1 MKQWIS
7 PNSPLHFTRLR
18 LRESQ
23 AFVHAAIHQDSLPS
37 NVRRAFRSEPNNS
50 FGNLTRLAQ
59 PLQRCVRSPIG
70 ENLFFFL
77 AQSNGTRL
85 GQFFQAIGGG
95 ESGSDIVDQNS
106 VFAELVGQAL
116 YQPHNC
122 SANGVGEHE
131 VGDGLFG
138 GNGGNRDDT
147 PPAFTLHVRDH
158 FACEIYRAKEICLYS
173 LAPVVVARSEKAL
186 GRRTAGIG
194 YADVDAAKFF
204 GDGGNE
210 PANDF
215 GIGNVE
221 DLGENLGPMLIS
233 DLAGGQLEG
242 LLVARADG
250 HATAL
255 SRKRFRRSEPD
266 SLASSSYQSNTVFQP
281 QIHGASIINVA
292 VDFILSAS
300 PRPFTLSSEVM
311 RLKRRSF
318 HPETKAV
325 RGASDLDRKNGPM
338 ATPIYQTATFEVA
351 DNDEQLRVTPTD
363 HFYTRYGNPTNTVA
377 ERTVAQLEG
386 VDAALT
392 FASGMG
398 AITTTIM
405 ALLKSGDHI
414 VAQRDIYGGATKFF
428 TQWLPKMGVE
438 TTLVDTTEYDQH
450 ARAIR
455 PNTKLLYVES
465 PTNPAVRVV
474 DLKKI
479 VALARGHNLL
489 SMIDATFGTPINQRP
504 SEFGIDLIMHSGT
517 KYLAGHS
524 DLICGVV
531 AGSGDLI
538 EKIHSTRTTLGN
550 CMDPHASWMLIRGLK
565 TLAVRVARQND
576 NALRVAEFLSQHDKA
591 RRVHYPFLKNHP
603 QYAIAREQMSGGGG
617 MVSFEVEG
625 TGDDARRLTEALRL
639 FTLAPSLGGVESL
652 VSIPVLTSHAM
663 ISAQDRLKMGVT
675 EQMIRL
681 SVGIENADDL
691 IADLEHAF
699 EAVAA
704 RQHAQVG

>member
-1 MKQWIS
+1 
-7 PNSPLHFTRLR
+7 
-18 LRESQ
+18 
-23 AFVHAAIHQDSLPS
+23 
-37 NVRRAFRSEPNNS
+37 
-50 FGNLTRLAQ
+50 
-59 PLQRCVRSPIG
+59 
-70 ENLFFFL
+70 
-77 AQSNGTRL
+77 
-85 GQFFQAIGGG
+85 
-95 ESGSDIVDQNS
+95 
-106 VFAELVGQAL
+106 
-116 YQPHNC
+116 
-122 SANGVGEHE
+122 
-131 VGDGLFG
+131 
-138 GNGGNRDDT
+138 
-147 PPAFTLHVRDH
+147 
-158 FACEIYRAKEICLYS
+158 
-173 LAPVVVARSEKAL
+173 
-186 GRRTAGIG
+186 
-194 YADVDAAKFF
+194 
-204 GDGGNE
+204 
-210 PANDF
+210 
-215 GIGNVE
+215 
-221 DLGENLGPMLIS
+221 
-233 DLAGGQLEG
+233 
-242 LLVARADG
+242 
-250 HATAL
+250 
-255 SRKRFRRSEPD
+255 
-266 SLASSSYQSNTVFQP
+266 
-281 QIHGASIINVA
+281 
-292 VDFILSAS
+292 
-300 PRPFTLSSEVM
+300 M
-311 RLKRRSF
+311 RMKRRSF
-318 HPETKAV
+318 HLETKAV
-325 RGASDLDRKNGPM
+325 RGASDLEKKNGPM
-338 ATPIYQTATFEVA
+338 ATPIYQTSTFEVA
-351 DNDEQLRVTPTD
+351 DNDEQLRLTPTD

-377 ERTVAQLEG
+377 EQTVAQLEG

-428 TQWLPKMGVE
+428 TQWLPKMGIE
-438 TTLVDTTEYDQH
+438 TTLVGTTEYDQH

-474 DLKKI
+474 DLKR
-479 VALARGHNLL
+479 VAALARQHNLL

-576 NALRVAEFLSQHDKA
+576 NALRVAEFLSQHDKV

-617 MVSFEVEG
+617 MLSFEVEG
-625 TGDDARRLTEALRL
+625 TGDDARRLTESMRL

-663 ISAQDRLKMGVT
+663 IEPEQRSKMGVT
-675 EQMIRL
+675 EQMVRL

-691 IADLEHAF
+691 IADLEHAL
-699 EAVAA
+699 EAVATP
-704 RQHAQVG
+704 QHAQVG